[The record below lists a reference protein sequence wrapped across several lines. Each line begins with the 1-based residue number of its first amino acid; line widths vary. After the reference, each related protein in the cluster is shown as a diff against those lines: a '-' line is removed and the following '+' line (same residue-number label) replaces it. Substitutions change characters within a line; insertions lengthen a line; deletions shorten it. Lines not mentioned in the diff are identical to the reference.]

1 MSNVIS
7 FDPFR
12 ELENM
17 FKRYNDPLS
26 RNYIAKENES
36 MMSGSW
42 APLVDIKETKDA
54 YIIKGELPGMDKDD
68 VNVSI
73 DKNTLTIKGE
83 KKIEHESEEDNVHR
97 SECRYGLFERSF
109 SLPKEVDVK
118 KIDASF
124 KNGVLRLTVAKSEA
138 VKPKQIQVK
147 ID

>member
-73 DKNTLTIKGE
+73 DKNNTIDMVNE
-83 KKIEHESEEDNVHR
+83 II
-97 SECRYGLFERSF
+97 
-109 SLPKEVDVK
+109 VK
-118 KIDASF
+118 K
-124 KNGVLRLTVAKSEA
+124 TVIFLLNKDWKAILINIFIS
-138 VKPKQIQVK
+138 Q
-147 ID
+147 